1 MFKQRDACGDAM
13 LCDEDGS
20 AGAGPSRTALLD
32 TTYVIVYTFVSYSV
46 MLLFNFR

>member
-1 MFKQRDACGDAM
+1 MHAGM